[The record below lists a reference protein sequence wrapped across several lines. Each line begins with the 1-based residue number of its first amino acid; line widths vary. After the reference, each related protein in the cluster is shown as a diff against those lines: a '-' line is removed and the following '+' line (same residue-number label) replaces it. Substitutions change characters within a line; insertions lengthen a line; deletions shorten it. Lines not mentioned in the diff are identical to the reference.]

1 MFKKYH
7 DEIYPARLVFIS
19 FLSQTDPGSMVSEF
33 KNRYP
38 ELDVLQF
45 RFSGDRPDLS
55 KLDNVFGLLSSESES
70 FIGEM
75 EEVLRVVQ
83 RDDIL
88 AMTELL
94 TL

>member
-1 MFKKYH
+1 
-7 DEIYPARLVFIS
+7 
-19 FLSQTDPGSMVSEF
+19 MVSEF

-70 FIGEM
+70 FVGEM